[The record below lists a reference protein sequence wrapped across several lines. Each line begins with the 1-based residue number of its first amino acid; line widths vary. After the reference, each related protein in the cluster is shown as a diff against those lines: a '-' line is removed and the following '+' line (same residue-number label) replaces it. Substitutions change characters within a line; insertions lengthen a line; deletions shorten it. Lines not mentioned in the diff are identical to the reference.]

1 MKQLGV
7 ALGGG
12 GLRGLAH
19 IGVLQVL
26 QDHHIKIYSLSG
38 TSIGGIVA
46 CLYASGMDA
55 YEMQHVVTHLKAK
68 DYLDY
73 NVKGFIQYIIDL
85 LVPCRNACLD
95 GLIKGKKLE
104 RLIYKLTRGKSLDDV
119 NQLLSVIACNIDS
132 GKEMVFSNCKNLKGY
147 EAVHIKKA
155 LLSVAARCSSSIP
168 ATFEPY
174 CIAGNQIVDGGVK
187 AMVPVGVQKAMGAE
201 YILAVNLGQKEYRE
215 KVSCIPQI
223 INRTLNILTYETS
236 DTDERLYADMI
247 LYPVVGYVN
256 LDDLDKAM
264 ELIYAGRT
272 AMQEGLDKLKQD
284 LFS

>member
-1 MKQLGV
+1 MKHLGV

-26 QDHHIKIYSLSG
+26 QDNGIDIFTLSG

-55 YEMQHVVTHLKAK
+55 YEMQEVVTQLKPK

-73 NVKGFIQYIIDL
+73 NFKGLIQYILGL
-85 LVPCRNACLD
+85 LVPGKDACLD

-104 RLIYKLTRGKSLDDV
+104 RLIYKLTRGKGLTDID
-119 NQLLSVIACNIDS
+119 QLLSVVACNIDS
-132 GKEMVFSNCKNLKGY
+132 GKEVVFSNCKTLRDY
-147 EAVHIKKA
+147 EATHIKRA
-155 LLSVAARCSSSIP
+155 SLSVAARCSSSIP
-168 ATFEPY
+168 ATFAPY
-174 CIAGNQIVDGGVK
+174 YIGEMQIVDGGIK

-201 YILAVNLGQKEYRE
+201 YILAVNLGHREYHE
-215 KVSCIPQI
+215 TVSCIPQI
-223 INRTLNILTYETS
+223 VSRTINILTYETS
-236 DTDERLYADMI
+236 DTDEKLYADMI
-247 LYPVVGYVN
+247 LYPAVGDVN
-256 LDDLDKAM
+256 LDDMEKAVDLIQAGRIAM
-264 ELIYAGRT
+264 ET
-272 AMQEGLDKLKQD
+272 HMNKLNRD